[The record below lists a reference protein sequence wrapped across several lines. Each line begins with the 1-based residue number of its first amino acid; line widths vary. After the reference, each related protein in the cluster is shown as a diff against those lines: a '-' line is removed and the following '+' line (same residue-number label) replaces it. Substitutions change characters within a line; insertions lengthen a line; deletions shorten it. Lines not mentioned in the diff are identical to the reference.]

1 MGTLLLSGWAM
12 LAESCEFCDVPLMR
26 NPAKTIDLC
35 CTCKKEYPVGK
46 TKPAPTTPTAAPK
59 KEDLSKMEQEK

>member
-12 LAESCEFCDVPLMR
+12 LAESCEDCDVPLMR

-35 CTCKKEYPVGK
+35 CTCKKETPVGK
-46 TKPAPTTPTAAPK
+46 GKPTTPVPK
-59 KEDLSKMEQEK
+59 KEELSKMEQEK

>member
-12 LAESCEFCDVPLMR
+12 LAESCDYCDVPLMR

-35 CTCKKEYPVGK
+35 CTCKRELPVVK
-46 TKPAPTTPTAAPK
+46 KAPIPM
-59 KEDLSKMEQEK
+59 KEDQSKME